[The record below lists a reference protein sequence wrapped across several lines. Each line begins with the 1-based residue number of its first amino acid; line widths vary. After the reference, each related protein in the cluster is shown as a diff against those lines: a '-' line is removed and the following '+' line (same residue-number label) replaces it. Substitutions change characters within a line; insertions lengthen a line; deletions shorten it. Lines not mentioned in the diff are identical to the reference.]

1 MSKKSLKRSE
11 SAKKANRTRQLRK
24 EFFSRYPNSADIA
37 QMVLEGH
44 ANDEITQELWVTV
57 PTVAAVRA
65 NLARYTPY
73 ADLAYECNF

>member
-1 MSKKSLKRSE
+1 MVKKSLRSQ
-11 SAKKANRTRQLRK
+11 AAVKANQTRAARRVFYK
-24 EFFSRYPNSADIA
+24 CYPDTADIA

-44 ANDEITQELWVTV
+44 DNSEITQELWVTV